1 MCIFTRFVALW
12 VSLSS
17 FQLIAQEEK
26 KEEEPKVD
34 VFVEKVQPS
43 SVYDGIRYGGF
54 VRSGEVQEL
63 FTPVEGHLEKV
74 FVALGQK
81 VEKGAKLYTFN
92 PSVAGQLYNKQV
104 VTAPRS
110 GTVSFIASHDTSR
123 YKAGETLMTIS
134 DVKKKSVRIQVTYE
148 DMLFLKTNPPVK
160 LKAHAGT
167 ELQKK
172 LEGEI
177 LAISPAADS
186 VTSTF
191 AVDVLLLDPESVVPI
206 GSYVEA
212 EFQKNIRQ
220 AIVVPITALNDKRT
234 KVFIV
239 KDKLIEPIDVEL
251 GKYFEDT
258 VEIKSGL
265 EINQTLVIKYA
276 ENPKKGDLAN
286 ILKPK
291 DRTEK
296 IDAAAN
302 PPPKS
307 RG

>member
-1 MCIFTRFVALW
+1 
-12 VSLSS
+12 
-17 FQLIAQEEK
+17 
-26 KEEEPKVD
+26 
-34 VFVEKVQPS
+34 
-43 SVYDGIRYGGF
+43 
-54 VRSGEVQEL
+54 
-63 FTPVEGHLEKV
+63 
-74 FVALGQK
+74 
-81 VEKGAKLYTFN
+81 
-92 PSVAGQLYNKQV
+92 
-104 VTAPRS
+104 
-110 GTVSFIASHDTSR
+110 
-123 YKAGETLMTIS
+123 MTIS

-148 DMLFLKTNPPVK
+148 DMLFLKTNPPVQ

-167 ELQKK
+167 SLQKK
-172 LEGEI
+172 LDGEI

-186 VTSTF
+186 ITSTF
-191 AVDVLLLDPESVVPI
+191 AVDVLLHDPENVVPI
-206 GSYVEA
+206 GSYVES

-220 AIVVPITALNDKRT
+220 TIVVPITALDTKRT

-239 KDKLIEPIDVEL
+239 KNKLIEPIDVEL

-265 EINQTLVIKYA
+265 EVNQTLVTKYS

-291 DRTEK
+291 DRSEK
-296 IDAAAN
+296 IDAATI

>member
-1 MCIFTRFVALW
+1 MYIFMRFVALW

-239 KDKLIEPIDVEL
+239 KDNYIIGYDKSDDNISSLLALDIVFVFLLIL
-251 GKYFEDT
+251 GSFFNCF
-258 VEIKSGL
+258 KSM
-265 EINQTLVIKYA
+265 TYSDY
-276 ENPKKGDLAN
+276 GDN
-286 ILKPK
+286 
-291 DRTEK
+291 
-296 IDAAAN
+296 
-302 PPPKS
+302 
-307 RG
+307 